1 VPPDPLGSVASHDA
15 DYQSTDNWHQD
26 YEDAQRVQRGRF
38 VLPTPGM
45 KEEKIG
51 EEINQPQQDQREVRA
66 DDTNH
71 NADQRKGNDSKI
83 SSEIS

>member
-1 VPPDPLGSVASHDA
+1 
-15 DYQSTDNWHQD
+15 
-26 YEDAQRVQRGRF
+26 
-38 VLPTPGM
+38 M